1 MLRKSSAEVI
11 LRKSGRD
18 DMRPAAAI
26 AFLLLAFAAAAASA
40 AGHRSEPAGAS
51 RCGGPLWRLKTLSDG
66 ERGTVTLAAKTT
78 TIQSIGARPYPR
90 PTPRRRRT
98 QFQRQV
104 WEVVA
109 QVTSFRLDTEG
120 VRLILYDAGSYM
132 NAVIPIPACL
142 SRRTLAREELLSVW
156 NRFQEGCDHAN
167 RQWQSLGAIVYVS
180 GVGFWSQRSKL
191 RRGAA
196 RNGAELHPVT
206 GFRVVAGCRR

>member
-1 MLRKSSAEVI
+1 
-11 LRKSGRD
+11 
-18 DMRPAAAI
+18 MRPAVAI
-26 AFLLLAFAAAAASA
+26 AFLLLAFAAAGASA
-40 AGHRSEPAGAS
+40 AGHRSEPSQAS
-51 RCGGPLWRLKTLSDG
+51 RCGGALWRLKTLSDK
-66 ERGTVTLAAKTT
+66 ERGTVALGAKTT
-78 TIQSIGARPYPR
+78 TIESIGARPYPR
-90 PTPRRRRT
+90 PTPRQRRT
-98 QFQRQV
+98 HFQRQA

-132 NAVIPIPACL
+132 NVVIPMPACL
-142 SRRTLAREELLSVW
+142 SRRTRAREEILSVW
-156 NRFQEGCDHAN
+156 KRFQGSCDHAN
-167 RQWQSLGAIVYVS
+167 REWQSLGAIVYVS